1 MTDMT
6 EQQVAKGLAKIRLLR
21 MSLLAIVITF
31 PLTVY
36 ILTGLQVTEKIV
48 ILTGV
53 TWVVIGIILEFVIG
67 FSRCPACRKHFHVR
81 GMTGNFF
88 TRQCLNCGIPLK
100 KPKE

>member
-1 MTDMT
+1 MTDTT
-6 EQQVAKGLAKIRLLR
+6 EQQVAKGLTKIRLLR
-21 MSLLAIVITF
+21 ISLLAIVITF

-36 ILTGLQVTEKIV
+36 ILTGLQFAEKIV

-53 TWVVIGIILEFVIG
+53 TWVAIGIVLEFVIG

-88 TRQCLNCGIPLK
+88 TGSASTAASP
-100 KPKE
+100 